1 MHRKFWITSSKSQ
14 ITTEIKMTEMPYNQ
28 RRRLLSAAKD
38 LMNDIQRHTESMQTA
53 LSFVNSEKSESFHAN
68 EIVDDTIMLEMLLE
82 DFKGDIPEEFEP
94 FQKEVAQRRKMYG
107 DLFGDQWYE
116 NKRTYLEE
124 ELAEA
129 ASVPEATEAEKEQMR
144 REPRIRRVPYE
155 RKEKKPK
162 KPKVPLIETG
172 KIVRIYS
179 FDQQQAIKDNPEFDN
194 PEFNTLTSA
203 TEKNLIHPLEARL
216 ERGDVL
222 FDELPEHFTIVC
234 LEEDQQII
242 IDYTKTMT
250 ANPYYQSDKTV
261 FSKLQA
267 ASNLGKNMFRL
278 QQLYEKLK
286 GEHDG
291 E

>member
-1 MHRKFWITSSKSQ
+1 M
-14 ITTEIKMTEMPYNQ
+14 TEISYNH
-28 RRRLLSAAKD
+28 RRRLLSAARD
-38 LMNDIQRHTESMQTA
+38 LMSDIQRHTESMQTA
-53 LSFVNSEKSESFHAN
+53 LSFVNSEKSESFHAD

-94 FQKEVAQRRKMYG
+94 FKREVTQRKKMYG
-107 DLFGDQWYE
+107 DLFGEQWYE

-124 ELAEA
+124 ELSEA
-129 ASVPEATEAEKEQMR
+129 SSVPEATEAEKEQMR

-162 KPKVPLIETG
+162 KSKVPLIETG

-179 FDQQQAIKDNPEFDN
+179 FEQQQAIKDIPEFK
-194 PEFNTLTSA
+194 TLRDA
-203 TEKNLIHPLEARL
+203 TQENLIHPLEARL

-242 IDYTKTMT
+242 VSYNKTMA
-250 ANPYYQSDKTV
+250 ANPYYQDDKTV
-261 FSKLQA
+261 FSKLQD
-267 ASNLGKNMFRL
+267 ASDLGKNMFRL